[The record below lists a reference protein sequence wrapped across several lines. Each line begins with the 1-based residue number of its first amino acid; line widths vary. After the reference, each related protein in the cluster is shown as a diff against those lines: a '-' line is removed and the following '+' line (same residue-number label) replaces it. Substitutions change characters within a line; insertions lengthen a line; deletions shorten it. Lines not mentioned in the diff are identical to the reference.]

1 MATGAASRLTLGA
14 TLNRMANLFPVGRAL
29 AAIAGPNP
37 RGYGCRMRDG
47 YRTHVLATLVLGLP
61 LIGSN
66 FARIAIGVA
75 DTVMVGWYGV
85 EELAALVLASSCF
98 LLLFL
103 LGSGYAIGG
112 SGLIA
117 GARARGADTEVRR
130 VTRMALWLSI
140 LHCILMVPVLWFSG
154 PILIA
159 LGQQPGIAGLA
170 QDYLRIMIP
179 AMPFVLGG
187 TVLNSYL
194 SALGRPNA
202 VMWITLAGLPVNV
215 ALNWVLIFGNLGL
228 PEMGVSGAAVASLI
242 VNGLQFA
249 GLMAYAL
256 WLPLARRYNLMQ
268 RFWRPDWQG
277 FGQVFRLGLP
287 IGLAIVA
294 EVGMFTG
301 TGIMMGWIGTTELA
315 AHGIALQIVSIA
327 FMVHLGL
334 SAAATIRAGQAFGR
348 GDFVELRE
356 VAVAVIGL
364 SLAFALVAAAIFVL
378 IPEVFVLPYL
388 DRSNPAADAI
398 LSVAVGLMFWAALFQ
413 LADAMQVIL
422 QGLLRGVQDAR
433 VTLYLAII
441 GYWVVGLTTCYLFA
455 FTFGMGAPGL
465 WVGLFCGLGVA
476 AVLMSWRFFHG
487 LRRGGW
493 TRLAG
498 AG

>member
-1 MATGAASRLTLGA
+1 M
-14 TLNRMANLFPVGRAL
+14 RMS
-29 AAIAGPNP
+29 
-37 RGYGCRMRDG
+37 
-47 YRTHVLATLVLGLP
+47 YRTHVLATLSLGLP

-66 FARIAIGVA
+66 IARMAIGVA

-98 LLLFL
+98 LLIFL

-117 GARARGADTEVRR
+117 GAHAREADAEVRR

-140 LHCILMVPVLWFSG
+140 LHGFVMAPIMWYSG
-154 PILIA
+154 PILLM
-159 LGQQPGIAGLA
+159 LGQEPQIAQLA

-187 TVLNSYL
+187 MVLNSYL

-215 ALNWVLIFGNLGL
+215 FLNWVLIFGQYGV
-228 PEMGVSGAAVASLI
+228 PAMGVSGAAVASLI
-242 VNGLQFA
+242 VNALQFV
-249 GLMAYAL
+249 GLLAYAL
-256 WLPLARRYNLMQ
+256 WLPMARRYRLMQ

-301 TGIMMGWIGTTELA
+301 TNIMMGWIGTTELA
-315 AHGIALQIVSIA
+315 AHGIALQIASIA
-327 FMVHLGL
+327 FMFHLGL

-348 GDFVELRE
+348 GDFVALRD
-356 VAVAVIGL
+356 VAVAVVGL
-364 SLAFALVAAAIFVL
+364 SLGFALIAAAIFVL
-378 IPEVFVLPYL
+378 MPEMLIRPYL
-388 DRSNPAADAI
+388 DAENPASEAI
-398 LSVAVGLMFWAALFQ
+398 LTVAVGLMFWAALFQ
-413 LADAMQVIL
+413 LADAIQVIL
-422 QGLLRGVQDAR
+422 QGLLRGVQDTR
-433 VTLYLAII
+433 VPLYLAII
-441 GYWVVGLTTCYLFA
+441 GYWLVGLTACYMFA

-465 WVGLFCGLGVA
+465 WVGLFLGLVVA
-476 AVLMSWRFFHG
+476 SVLMSWRFHYG

-493 TRLAG
+493 TGVVRAG
-498 AG
+498 